1 MVRVG
6 LLGMAHVHAGGY
18 ARQVQQNPEAEIT
31 CVWDDDPERGR
42 PAAEQFGVPYVSDLR
57 AAVSREDVDGVVVN
71 APTSQHPE
79 VIGAALAARKHV
91 FTEKAL
97 TIRTREADELV
108 QAVRRSGVKFMI
120 SLPSRARPETLFMRK
135 VLDEGLLG
143 DVT

>member
-1 MVRVG
+1 MVRVA

-18 ARQVQQNPEAEIT
+18 AQSVQRNPDAEIT

-42 PAAEQFGVPYVSDLR
+42 PAAEQYGVPYVSDLQ
-57 AAVSREDVDGVVVN
+57 AAVTRDDVDGVVVN

-97 TIRTREADELV
+97 TIRTKESDELV
-108 QAVRRSGVKFMI
+108 ATVRQSGVKFMI
-120 SLPSRARPETLFMRK
+120 SLPSRTRAETLVRRK
-135 VLDEGLLG
+135 APHDGLWGL
-143 DVT
+143 